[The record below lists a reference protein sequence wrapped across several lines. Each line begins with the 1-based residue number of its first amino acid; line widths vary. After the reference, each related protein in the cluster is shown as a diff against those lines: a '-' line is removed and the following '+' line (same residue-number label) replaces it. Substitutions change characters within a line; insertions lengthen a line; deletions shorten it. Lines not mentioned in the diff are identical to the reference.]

1 MTDFMFGFLTGLFT
15 GAAAGFLAMAM
26 LAVASMADD
35 QMEDDLP

>member
-1 MTDFMFGFLTGLFT
+1 MTDFMYGFATGLFAGA
-15 GAAAGFLAMAM
+15 GAALIVMAM